1 MEARV
6 LGALKTLSYLIV
18 LLMAVAV
25 IYAAYMSVTYWAGIG
40 V

>member
-1 MEARV
+1 MH
-6 LGALKTLSYLIV
+6 GTLKLLSYVIV

-25 IYAAYMSVTYWAGIG
+25 IYALYISATYWAGIA